1 MLNDLKISA
10 VVIMRKTLVKKM
22 LFAGSMH
29 VLGHVKLPIVRGKQ
43 KEKKDIM
50 IFKIKQIK
58 ES

>member
-1 MLNDLKISA
+1 
-10 VVIMRKTLVKKM
+10 MRKTLVNKKM